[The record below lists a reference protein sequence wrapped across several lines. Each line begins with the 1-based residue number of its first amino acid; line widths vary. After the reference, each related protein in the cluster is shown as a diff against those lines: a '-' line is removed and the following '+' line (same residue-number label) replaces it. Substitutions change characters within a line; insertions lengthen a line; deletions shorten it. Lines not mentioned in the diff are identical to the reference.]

1 MLEEIFIPRIAGE
14 LGVSRPQVQAVADL
28 LAQGATIPFI
38 ARYRKEAT
46 GSLDEVAVTAV
57 RDRLGQLRE
66 IEDTRAMI
74 LGSLEKHGHLTDQLR
89 AKVLSADTLA
99 ALNDIYLPFKPKRRT
114 RATIA
119 KEKGLEPLALRI
131 MEQTGID
138 PAAAAIAFVNPEKGV
153 ETVEDALAGARD
165 IIAEMVNEN
174 DRARAMMREL
184 FFTKAVVSCRVAKGM
199 EEAGVKYRDY
209 FEWAEPL
216 AGVPSHRMLA
226 MRRGEKEDFLYLKIQ
241 PDEAEAIALLDGLFV
256 KGRGADAMQ
265 VREAVTDAYKRL
277 LSRSMETEARLFA
290 KQKADAEAIRVFAE
304 NLRQLLLSPPLG
316 AKRVLAM
323 DPGFRTGCKIVCLD
337 RQGKLLHHDTIYPL
351 MSEKKAG
358 EEAEKIRLLCEKFKI
373 EAIAVGNGTAGR
385 ETEAFVRA
393 IPFAPPVSIIMV
405 NESGASVYSASEAAR
420 QEFPDHD
427 ITVRGSVSIGR
438 RLMDPLAELVKID
451 PKSIGV
457 GQYQHDVDQAALK
470 QALDDVVMSCVNRV
484 GVDLNR
490 ASVQLLTYVSGLSAG
505 VAKNIVAYRE
515 TNGPFTSRRALL
527 DVPRLGPATFVQAVG
542 FLRIPDGD
550 NPLDGSAVHPES
562 YPVVEAMAKDAG
574 VAVADL
580 IKRPEIRDR
589 VDISRYV
596 TDTVGLPTL
605 TDIMA
610 ELARPGRDPREKF
623 EEFAFADGIEKIE
636 DLLPGMKLPGIVTN
650 ITAFGA
656 FVDVGVHQ
664 DGLVHVSQM
673 ADRFV
678 KNPAD
683 IVKVGQKVMVTV
695 LEVDIGR
702 RRISLSLRPDAG
714 KPAGNMKKG

>member
-57 RDRLGQLRE
+57 RDRLGHLRE
-66 IEDTRAMI
+66 IEDARAMI

-89 AKVLSADTLA
+89 DKVNAADTLA

-114 RATIA
+114 RATMA

-138 PAAAAIAFVNPEKGV
+138 PGAAAADFLDPEKGV

-199 EEAGVKYRDY
+199 EEAGAKYRDY

-226 MRRGEKEDFLYLKIQ
+226 MRRGEKEDFLHLKIQ
-241 PDEAEAIALLDGLFV
+241 PDETEAIALIDGLFV

-265 VREAVTDAYKRL
+265 VREAAADAYKRL
-277 LSRSMETEARLFA
+277 LSRSMETEARLSA

-351 MSEKKAG
+351 MSEKKAA
-358 EEAEKIRLLCEKFKI
+358 EEAKKIRLLCEKFQI

-405 NESGASVYSASEAAR
+405 NESGASVYSASDAAR

-427 ITVRGSVSIGR
+427 ITVRGAVSIGR

-457 GQYQHDVDQAALK
+457 GQYQHDVDQAALR
-470 QALDDVVMSCVNRV
+470 QSLDDVVMSCVNRV

-505 VAKNIVAYRE
+505 VAGNIVAYRE
-515 TNGPFTSRRALL
+515 KNGPFASRRALL
-527 DVPRLGPATFVQAVG
+527 DVPRLGPATFVQAAG
-542 FLRIPDGD
+542 FLRISDGD
-550 NPLDGSAVHPES
+550 NPLDASAVHPES
-562 YPVVEAMAKDAG
+562 YPVVKAMAKDAG

-589 VDISRYV
+589 IDISRYV

-623 EEFAFADGIEKIE
+623 EEFAFADGIEKME

-683 IVKVGQKVMVTV
+683 IVKVGQNVMVTV

-702 RRISLSLRPDAG
+702 RRISLSLRPAAG
-714 KPAGNMKKG
+714 KPAGNMKKS

>member
-1 MLEEIFIPRIAGE
+1 MLAEIFIPRIAGE

-66 IEDTRAMI
+66 IEDSRAMI
-74 LGSLEKHGHLTDQLR
+74 LGSLDKHGHLTEELR
-89 AKVLSADTLA
+89 EKVSAADTMA

-114 RATIA
+114 RATMA

-138 PAAAAIAFVNPEKGV
+138 PAAAAAGFIDPEKGV
-153 ETVEDALAGARD
+153 ETEEDALAGARD

-174 DRARAMMREL
+174 ERARAMMREL

-199 EEAGVKYRDY
+199 EEKGAKYRDY
-209 FEWAEPL
+209 FDWAEPL

-226 MRRGEKEDFLYLKIQ
+226 MRRGEKEDVLYFKIQ
-241 PDEAEAIALLDGLFV
+241 PDETQAIALIESLFV

-290 KQKADAEAIRVFAE
+290 KQKADDEAIRVFAE

-337 RQGKLLHHDTIYPL
+337 RQGTLLHHDTIYPL

-358 EEAEKIRLLCEKFKI
+358 EEARKIRLLCEKFEI
-373 EAIAVGNGTAGR
+373 EAIAVGNGTGGR

-393 IPFAPPVSIIMV
+393 ISFAPPVRIIMV

-457 GQYQHDVDQAALK
+457 GQYQHDVDQADLR

-490 ASVQLLTYVSGLSAG
+490 ASVPLLTYVSGLSPG
-505 VAKNIVAYRE
+505 VARNIVAYRE
-515 TNGPFTSRRALL
+515 KNGPFTSRRKLL
-527 DVPRLGPATFVQAVG
+527 DVPRLGPATFVQAAG
-542 FLRIPDGD
+542 FLRISDGD
-550 NPLDGSAVHPES
+550 NPLDASAVHPES
-562 YPVVEAMAKDAG
+562 YSVVKAMAKDTG
-574 VAVADL
+574 VAVTDL

-589 VDISRYV
+589 IDISRYV

-683 IVKVGQKVMVTV
+683 IVKVGQKLMVTV

-702 RRISLSLRPDAG
+702 RRISLSLRSADG
-714 KPAGNMKKG
+714 MKN